1 MRVLSIGCGYV
12 GLALSREL
20 IARGGQLTALRRS
33 AGDPAAS
40 TVPGLEWWSADITRP
55 DTLPRLTRPFE
66 AVVQCVAAGGGGAD
80 DYRRTYLEGTRHVLE
95 WLAATPPGKFVYT
108 SSTGVYGQDDG
119 SVVDETSPTAP
130 SSATA
135 EILIATEQLL
145 LEASRA
151 RGFPAI
157 ILRLSGIYGPGRGY
171 WLRQFLSGEARLEG
185 DGRRVLNMVH
195 REDVVGAVV
204 AALERGTPG
213 TIYNVTD
220 NEPVT
225 QSALFRWLAARLG
238 RPFPPP
244 AEADLIAT
252 RRRGVTNKRVSNL
265 RLREELGYA
274 LKYPTF
280 REGFEAELRSL
291 GQDQ

>member
-1 MRVLSIGCGYV
+1 MRVLIIGCGYV

-20 IARGGQLTALRRS
+20 IARGCQVTALRRS
-33 AGDPAAS
+33 TGDSAAS
-40 TVPGLEWWSADITRP
+40 TVPGLEWWSADVTRP
-55 DTLPRLTRPFE
+55 DTLPRLSRTFE
-66 AVVQCVAAGGGGAD
+66 AVVQCVAAGGGGAE

-95 WLAATPPGKFVYT
+95 WLAGTPPGKFVYT

-119 SVVDETSPTAP
+119 SVVEETSPTVP
-130 SSATA
+130 SSVTA
-135 EILIATEQLL
+135 EVLIATEQLL
-145 LEASRA
+145 LEASRT
-151 RGFPAI
+151 RGFPAV

-185 DGRRVLNMVH
+185 DGQRVLNMVH
-195 REDVVGAVV
+195 REDVVGTVIAV
-204 AALERGTPG
+204 LERGTPG
-213 TIYNVTD
+213 AIYNVTD

-238 RPFPPP
+238 RPFPSS
-244 AEADLIAT
+244 AETGAAAN
-252 RRRGVTNKRVSNL
+252 RRRGVPHKRVSNR